1 MGLRRKVSEG
11 LEKDLHEHVATITK
25 ISMTST
31 GVRRWLSG
39 RAETKP
45 QNMKR
50 LILYENLSK

>member
-31 GVRRWLSG
+31 GVRGGFL
-39 RAETKP
+39 EEPK
-45 QNMKR
+45 QNPR
-50 LILYENLSK
+50 T